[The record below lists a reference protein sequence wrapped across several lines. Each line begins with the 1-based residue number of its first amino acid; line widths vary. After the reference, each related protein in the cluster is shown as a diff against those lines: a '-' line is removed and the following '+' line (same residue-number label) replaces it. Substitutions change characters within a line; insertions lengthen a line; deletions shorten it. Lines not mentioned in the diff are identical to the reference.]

1 MNLFTLS
8 FLQLK
13 AKPLQA
19 ALNVLL
25 LTLGVGMMVV
35 LLLFYHQL
43 AQQRKQNI
51 ADIDLVVGAKGS
63 PLQLILCN
71 IFHLDFPTGNISLAE
86 ANKIRSI
93 PSIKKAI
100 PVSLGD
106 SYESFRIVGTDTTYL
121 STYKAKLSKGK
132 LWTQAM
138 EVVLGSEAAAKSN
151 LKIGDTFASAHGLN
165 DSTEKH
171 EGEHHYNVVGILHQT
186 GTVIDPLIF
195 TSLGSVWKVH
205 DIAETDSSR
214 EITALLLTFKGA
226 MGALTVPRLINTQTQ
241 LQAASPAIEL
251 ARLEMLI
258 GNSVAMVQNFAYLIL
273 LISGISIFVSLYY
286 SLKDREYELALMRV
300 MGAKRT
306 QLWKLIMCEAGIL
319 AFSGAIMGIF
329 VGHLVMALLGTY
341 LQADWHY
348 PFSGKIWL
356 WEEAYLFLAALMLGL
371 LAGFIPAAKVYRKD
385 IAVVLK
391 N

>member
-13 AKPLQA
+13 SKPLAA

-43 AQQRKQNI
+43 ENQRKQNI

-71 IFHLDFPTGNISLAE
+71 IFHIDFPTGNIPLVE
-86 ANKIRSI
+86 ANKIRQI

-100 PVSLGD
+100 PISLGD
-106 SYESFRIVGTDTTYL
+106 SYESFRIVGTDTNYL
-121 STYKAKLSKGK
+121 STYKAKIANGRIWQKE
-132 LWTQAM
+132 M
-138 EVVLGSEAAAKSN
+138 EVVLGAKAAAESG
-151 LKIGDTFASAHGLN
+151 LKIGETFASAHGIS

-171 EGEHHYNVVGILHQT
+171 EGEHQYKVVGILQAT
-186 GTVIDPLIF
+186 GTVIDPLIL
-195 TSLGSVWKVH
+195 TSLESVWKVH

-226 MGALTVPRLINTQTQ
+226 MGALTVPRLINSQTQ
-241 LQAASPAIEL
+241 LQAAAPAMEM
-251 ARLEMLI
+251 ARLETLI
-258 GNSVAMVQNFAYLIL
+258 GNSLSLIQNFAYLIL
-273 LISGISIFVSLYY
+273 GISGISIFISLYY
-286 SLKDREYELALMRV
+286 SLKDRQYELALMRV
-300 MGAKRT
+300 MGAVRT
-306 QLWKLIMCEAGIL
+306 QLWKLIMWEAGIL
-319 AFSGAIMGIF
+319 AFSGAILGILM
-329 VGHLVMALLGTY
+329 GHLGMALLGTH

-348 PFSGKIWL
+348 PFSGNIWL
-356 WEEAYLFLAALMLGL
+356 KEEIYLFFAAILLGL
-371 LAGFIPAAKVYRKD
+371 FAGLIPAVKVYRSD
-385 IAVVLK
+385 IAQILK
-391 N
+391 H